1 MQSLND
7 DMEDL
12 FRRAGEEYPLNTNG
26 ADWNKVMQ
34 GLHDPK
40 DTLHEENKKHRD
52 YRYLWLLLLFPIG
65 IICGRYISMNNHDA
79 SPKGNK
85 QVSTTTGLGKSE
97 LTGAASPV
105 HKEKADSRDEPFAD
119 KAVIKVSKDKVVSVA
134 AKQATSKTNQR
145 VNTVG
150 SAYKKFNSSSKK
162 AKPVDL
168 VVRTSANK
176 TGVRISNNEPPGNQ
190 STTVAGI
197 QDVEKAAIAKN
208 ASSTPIDN
216 SAPVDRN
223 NNTKSFSLKT
233 DTSALD
239 NSTVKSSIETNEQ
252 SRLVT
257 TKMTNKSQPSFKRK
271 LFYSLV
277 IGPDVSTVKFYK
289 TSKVGYSLGLM
300 LGYQISRKI
309 TIEAGA
315 LWDRK
320 NYYAA
325 GNYLDTSYFQ
335 LPSHSIVSKVNGY
348 CDMIEIPLNVRYDLI
363 TRPGHSWFVS
373 AGLSSYL
380 MSKEDYD
387 VNYDRYGV
395 SYLKDYSYNNSSE
408 DWFAVMNISAGYKT
422 SISKHTTVSF
432 APYIKLPLGGVGVG
446 KLPITSTGVY
456 ISISRPFR

>member
-1 MQSLND
+1 
-7 DMEDL
+7 
-12 FRRAGEEYPLNTNG
+12 
-26 ADWNKVMQ
+26 V
-34 GLHDPK
+34 
-40 DTLHEENKKHRD
+40 
-52 YRYLWLLLLFPIG
+52 
-65 IICGRYISMNNHDA
+65 
-79 SPKGNK
+79 
-85 QVSTTTGLGKSE
+85 
-97 LTGAASPV
+97 
-105 HKEKADSRDEPFAD
+105 
-119 KAVIKVSKDKVVSVA
+119 
-134 AKQATSKTNQR
+134 
-145 VNTVG
+145 
-150 SAYKKFNSSSKK
+150 NSSLVK
-162 AKPVDL
+162 AKAVDL
-168 VVRTSANK
+168 VIGTSANK
-176 TGVRISNNEPPGNQ
+176 KAVERITNNQTPGGK
-190 STTVAGI
+190 STTVAGT

-208 ASSTPIDN
+208 ASSTPMDN
-216 SAPVDRN
+216 AATLDSN
-223 NNTKSFSLKT
+223 NNIKSPSLKT
-233 DTSALD
+233 DTSTLD
-239 NSTVKSSIETNEQ
+239 KLAGKSSIETDYKPK
-252 SRLVT
+252 SVV
-257 TKMTNKSQPSFKRK
+257 TKMTNKSQPAFKRRV
-271 LFYSLV
+271 FYSLV
-277 IGPDVSTVKFYK
+277 LGPDISTVKFYK

-300 LGYQISRKI
+300 LGYQVSRKI

-395 SYLKDYSYNNSSE
+395 SYLKDYSYNNSSK
-408 DWFAVMNISAGYKT
+408 DWFAIMNISAGYKT